1 MRIAV
6 VTAGLSNPSS
16 TRVLADE
23 LAAATRRQLEGT
35 VNVDDVDRV
44 DNPINIVNTVN
55 MVNVDDDT
63 VNIDVI
69 ELREHAHALVDN
81 LLTGFPNASLKQAI
95 EQVISADGLIAV
107 TPIFTASYNALFKAF
122 FDVIDK
128 DALVGMPV
136 LIGATG
142 GSERHSLA
150 LEHALRPL
158 FGYLRAMVVP
168 TAVYAA
174 SADFGARGG
183 DTAGL
188 AGRIDRAAE
197 EFAALIKAGVR
208 KPVRDPYDDVVPFA
222 ALLGNAG

>member
-23 LAAATRRQLEGT
+23 LAAATRRQFGGATE
-35 VNVDDVDRV
+35 V
-44 DNPINIVNTVN
+44 
-55 MVNVDDDT
+55 
-63 VNIDVI
+63 DVI

-81 LLTGFPNASLKQAI
+81 LLTGFPGPALKQAI
-95 EQVISADGLIAV
+95 EQVSTADGLIAV

-122 FDVIDK
+122 FDVLDK
-128 DALVGMPV
+128 DAIVGMPV

-150 LEHALRPL
+150 LDHALRPL

-188 AGRIDRAAE
+188 ASRVDRAAE
-197 EFAALIKAGVR
+197 EFTALIRAGLR
-208 KPVRDPYDDVVPFA
+208 KPADDPYADVVPFE
-222 ALLGNAG
+222 ALLNNAG

>member
-23 LAAATRRQLEGT
+23 LVAATRRQFGAALE
-35 VNVDDVDRV
+35 V
-44 DNPINIVNTVN
+44 
-55 MVNVDDDT
+55 
-63 VNIDVI
+63 DVI

-81 LLTGFPNASLKQAI
+81 LLTGFPNPALKQAI
-95 EQVISADGLIAV
+95 EQVSTADGLIAV

-122 FDVIDK
+122 FDVLDK
-128 DALVGMPV
+128 AAIVGLPV

-150 LEHALRPL
+150 LDHALRPL
-158 FGYLRAMVVP
+158 FGYLQAMVVP

-188 AGRIDRAAE
+188 AGRIERAGE
-197 EFAALIKAGVR
+197 EFAALIRAGLR
-208 KPVRDPYDDVVPFA
+208 KPVEDPYADVVPFE
-222 ALLGNAG
+222 ALLNNAG